1 LDGLFLQES
10 DASSWQ
16 AVQSFLEEAPSEQQQ
31 HHQQLQHRLFVWL
44 ERQDESNNSKELI
57 AKASCASFPSQQH
70 YGALCFCH
78 NATDKIKD
86 AHQIQCLTFPP
97 AAALEEEDSAAA
109 TEEVVVSNNNKT
121 SALEALQL
129 YTRHVFVPSLTLTTS
144 APEDSSSPAA
154 STNLETSVMMLGL
167 QDKLRQLDVA
177 LGQCQKTTRLPQVVL
192 VVHPLIAQVVAQHPT
207 VATMSGS
214 NYDWDQLGLTSKLQD
229 DDFLNTLQQQV
240 SQWIVQIR
248 KLTVLPQTTAFP
260 LIDATATSTTYAD
273 EEEMNF
279 WTQLNVALEGISQ
292 EELSRPEVQLTLAM
306 LRQAKR
312 FLATIALENNSGLD
326 QALSHTKDVL
336 NFLNTYPLQQ
346 LTSATALDAV
356 TAAMNAVFD
365 HLPKIRSSRAYDL
378 ERCLQL
384 FSATTLT
391 LRRRLETIL
400 AQYNTNLILM
410 DFDKFQNEI
419 YFPTQDLFAQFD
431 DRYDRFCQFVVEQGR
446 RSRGAAS
453 TGKGGNKGSAVATS
467 QLVQSIVLYHR
478 PLQERLEAI
487 YEFLRHHETLRQVVT
502 QVLTSAEDDGDA
514 IRQVVER
521 APRLHFASLEN
532 VLDTTTSGTKSL
544 EAAMQEYDQQMD
556 ALEEKLARLLR
567 DKLSA
572 CQDAEDMFQVF
583 ARFNPLLT
591 RSRVRAAVKEFQMQ
605 LITNVGEA
613 VKKLQSK
620 FINKYEFS
628 NAANFSRLRGIPPV
642 AGKILWAKQMERQ
655 VQLLMTRMENVLGS
669 DWGQQ
674 LEGRQLRKSGDE
686 LLAKL
691 DARSFFRNW
700 ILEWEKELVAASSSP
715 RLASYLIIVHPSKP
729 GGALLPAVNFDEKNE
744 LLCKEIRYF
753 KWLGLERDI
762 PRTLTTVAD
771 ETNDRYPF
779 AMALKTALRSYHA
792 VRILIT
798 PELEPLVM
806 PQLLAI
812 RECISNAFDVKLD
825 TSTAISKK
833 RRVRWDSKRELAD
846 FCNELTELVTKFEE
860 RVEQLLRACDK
871 IDIALDLL
879 VKVDYDKAKFQGIL
893 NNIQNSIDEMS
904 LAGYA
909 SLNSWVSVV
918 DRHLERVLA
927 HRLELALQ
935 AWVHT
940 LQIAASDDDKRMSS
954 TEADDFEEEDP
965 SLPAKQLSWPKVSIP
980 TIAVEI
986 LLRNQEIM
994 TVPAVPVVRSLFL
1007 DELHQYMGIV
1017 CELPRPRSGRFE
1029 VFDSSVR
1036 SKVKGTRAV
1045 ADDEDFAMFDNLVQ
1059 RASSKILAEA
1069 YAVTEQNIQQVTLF
1083 VEQWLAYQALWDTR
1097 VSDVVALVGNDFE
1110 KWQALL
1116 VETAE
1121 ARSALD
1127 SSATMATFGPVAI
1140 KYNKVQSQINLK
1152 YDSWQKEL
1160 QAAFS
1165 SILAESVV
1173 DCHQKINQAKTK
1185 LENVSLES
1193 SSNTTENIVLGVT
1206 FIQEMKD
1213 SLDPWMNEVDK
1224 LMSSERL
1231 LKLHRHHFR
1240 GDWMETSV
1248 VKGLHEHLQ
1257 QILEKRIRTM
1267 EQQFP
1272 LLQAR
1277 INAEDKASAKRFA
1290 ELLTSWEQEK
1300 PLRGNLA
1307 PGVAMDILARYEF
1320 TLKKAQTDQV
1330 NLIKA
1335 KEALGLEHI
1344 GETSTIGECLEELSD
1359 MKEVW
1364 DAVMKP
1370 HSALEQIKDIPWS
1383 SAVMRKVKRELDD
1396 LLAQMRSLPNRIR
1409 QYDAFTHLHEAVKGY
1424 IAGYGLL
1431 SDLKTEALKERHW
1444 KIILERLGIRTSFS
1458 DLTVGSLWDH
1468 GVLSRK
1474 KEILEI
1480 LTVAQGEMALE
1491 VFLGQVRDRWMKQE
1505 LELVLYQNR
1514 VRLIRG
1520 WDDLFATLD
1529 DHMGGLILMKSSPY
1543 YRAVREFQ
1551 EEGKLWEDRLT
1562 KLRAAF
1568 DAWVDVQRR
1577 WVYLEGILFGS
1588 SDIKAQ
1594 LPAEW
1599 SRFKSVDGEFVTLM
1613 RRIASR
1619 PFAMEALNIENLQ
1632 RTLERLRNLMEV
1644 IQRALGEYLE
1654 KQRAD
1659 FSRFYF
1665 LGDDDLLEVM
1675 GNSGE
1680 PMKVLG
1686 HVSKMFAG
1694 IAGARQ
1700 DTTAALADD
1709 ILVRLDAMV
1718 SKDGE
1723 VVPFFKPIDVERN
1736 MSVKD
1741 WLQQL
1746 EDRMKNTLAL
1756 LLDQAVTE
1764 DNFSQS
1770 TDGGRAFVDWAT
1782 KFPAQVMILATQIN
1796 WSTGVEQG
1804 LHDAD
1809 HAALLNAVL
1818 QGIETKLEVMANTV
1832 LSDHPPAARKKFEQL
1847 ITELVHQRDVTRG
1860 LIDDGVSSPDDFRW
1874 LYHLRY
1880 TYNPSAEKLTEK
1892 LTIALS
1898 NAKFFYGFEYLGIG
1912 ERLVQTPLTDKC
1924 YLTLTQALHFRMGGS
1939 PFGPA
1944 GTGKTESVKALGAQL
1959 GRFVLVFNCDE
1970 TFDFGAMG
1978 RLFAG
1983 LSQVGAWGCF
1993 DEFNRLE
2000 ERILSAVS
2008 QQILTI
2014 QRGLLER
2021 KARIELLGRSI
2032 ALHENVGIFVTM
2044 NPGYAGRSNLPDNL
2058 KSLFRSIAMVVPDRK
2073 LIAQVMLYS
2082 QGIVTA
2088 ENLAGK
2094 VVDLFLLCEERMSKQ
2109 SHYDFGLRALKTL
2122 LVSAGAL
2129 KRQAMDGKEAL
2140 QGEELALVEKQ
2151 VLIAG
2156 ACNNVVPKLVAE
2168 DMAVFGDVLQE
2179 VFPGSEISKMEDTKL
2194 RDEIVSICETRS
2206 FAAAERFIQ
2215 KVLQLNQVLD
2225 MRHGV
2230 MVVGPVGSGKT
2241 AALQVLLEALERV
2254 DNTKGEMY
2262 VIDPKAIDKEG
2273 LYGSLDGT
2281 TMEWTDGV
2289 FTSLLRR
2296 ILDNQKGES
2305 DKRHWIVFD
2314 GDVDPEWAE
2323 NLNRYDG

>member
-1 LDGLFLQES
+1 M
-10 DASSWQ
+10 
-16 AVQSFLEEAPSEQQQ
+16 
-31 HHQQLQHRLFVWL
+31 
-44 ERQDESNNSKELI
+44 I
-57 AKASCASFPSQQH
+57 AKASCASFPAQQH

-78 NATDKIKD
+78 NATDKLKD

-97 AAALEEEDSAAA
+97 AVALEEEEDAA
-109 TEEVVVSNNNKT
+109 TEEVVVPNKT

-129 YTRHVFVPSLTLTTS
+129 YTRHVFVPSLTSTTATAEES
-144 APEDSSSPAA
+144 ACSAT
-154 STNLETSVMMLGL
+154 TNMENSVMMLGL

-192 VVHPLIAQVVAQHPT
+192 VVHPLMAQVVAQHPN
-207 VATMSGS
+207 VATTSGS

-248 KLTVLPQTTAFP
+248 KLTVLPQTTPFP
-260 LIDATATSTTYAD
+260 LIDVNSTTYAD
-273 EEEMNF
+273 EEEINF

-292 EELSRPEVQLTLAM
+292 EELNRPEVQLTLAM

-346 LTSATALDAV
+346 LTSATTLEAV
-356 TAAMNAVFD
+356 TPAMNAVFD
-365 HLPKIRSSRAYDL
+365 HLPKVRSSRAYDL

-400 AQYNTNLILM
+400 AQYNTNLVLM

-419 YFPTQDLFAQFD
+419 YFPAQDLFAQFD

-453 TGKGGNKGSAVATS
+453 SSTTKGAKGAGAATS

-502 QVLTSAEDDGDA
+502 QVLTSTEDDGDA

-532 VLDTTTSGTKSL
+532 VLDTTTSGSKLL
-544 EAAMQEYDQQMD
+544 ESAMQEYDQQMD

-583 ARFNPLLT
+583 ARFNPLLSRT
-591 RSRVRAAVKEFQMQ
+591 RVRAAVKEFQMQ

-620 FINKYEFS
+620 FINKYELS

-715 RLASYLIIVHPSKP
+715 RLASYLIIIHPSRP
-729 GGALLPAVNFDEKNE
+729 GGPLLPAVNFDEKNE

-771 ETNDRYPF
+771 ETNERYPY
-779 AMALKTALRSYHA
+779 AMALKTALRSYQA

-812 RECISNAFDVKLD
+812 RECVSNAFDVKLD
-825 TSTAISKK
+825 SSTAISKK

-846 FCNELTELVTKFEE
+846 FCNELMELVTKFEE

-879 VKVDYDKAKFQGIL
+879 AKVDYDKTKFQGIL

-927 HRLELALQ
+927 QRLELALQ

-940 LQIAASDDDKRMSS
+940 LQVAFSEQDKGTPHQTEEDNYDDDL
-954 TEADDFEEEDP
+954 T
-965 SLPAKQLSWPKVSIP
+965 LPDSKPVFPKVSVSS
-980 TIAVEI
+980 IAVEI

-1029 VFDSSVR
+1029 VFDSSTR
-1036 SKVKGTRAV
+1036 GKAKGPV
-1045 ADDEDFAMFDNLVQ
+1045 VGDVEEIAMFDNLVQ

-1097 VSDVVALVGNDFE
+1097 VSDVVALVGDDFD

-1121 ARSALD
+1121 ARAALD
-1127 SSATMATFGPVAI
+1127 SSATVATFGPVSI

-1160 QAAFS
+1160 QAAFA
-1165 SILAESVV
+1165 SILAQSVS
-1173 DCHQKINQAKTK
+1173 DCHQKINLAKTK
-1185 LENVSLES
+1185 LESVSLES

-1213 SLDPWMNEVDK
+1213 TLDPWMSEVDK
-1224 LMSSERL
+1224 LISSEKL

-1300 PLRGNLA
+1300 PLRGNLS
-1307 PGVAMDILARYEF
+1307 PGLAMDVLAKYEF
-1320 TLKKAQTDQV
+1320 TLKKAQTDQA

-1344 GETSTIGECLEELSD
+1344 GETSAIGECLEELSD

-1364 DAVMKP
+1364 GAVMKP
-1370 HSALEQIKDIPWS
+1370 NNALEQIKEIPWS
-1383 SAVMRKVKRELDD
+1383 SAVMRKIKRELDD

-1444 KIILERLGIRTSFS
+1444 KTILDRLGIHTSFS

-1474 KEILEI
+1474 KEVLEI

-1700 DTTAALADD
+1700 DATASLPDD
-1709 ILVRLDAMV
+1709 VLVRLDAMV

-1723 VVPFFKPIDVERN
+1723 VVPFCQPIDVERN

-1756 LLDQAVTE
+1756 LLDQAVKE
-1764 DNFSQS
+1764 DSFSQD

-1796 WSTGVEQG
+1796 WSTGVEQ
-1804 LHDAD
+1804 
-1809 HAALLNAVL
+1809 ALRTPDYSASLTTVL
-1818 QGIETKLEVMANTV
+1818 QRIESKLEVMANTV

-1880 TYNPSAEKLTEK
+1880 TYNPNADKLTEK
-1892 LTIALS
+1892 LTISLS

-2021 KARIELLGRSI
+2021 KPRIELLGRSI
-2032 ALHENVGIFVTM
+2032 ALHDNVGIFVTM

-2088 ENLAGK
+2088 ENLSGK
-2094 VVDLFLLCEERMSKQ
+2094 IVDLFLLCEERMSKQ

-2129 KRQAMDGKEAL
+2129 KRQALEGKDAL
-2140 QGEELALVEKQ
+2140 EGDELALVEKQ

-2168 DMAVFGDVLQE
+2168 DMAVFGEVLQE
-2179 VFPGSEISKMEDTKL
+2179 VFPAAEISEMEDAKL
-2194 RDEIVSICETRS
+2194 RSEIVSICEARS

-2215 KVLQLNQVLD
+2215 KVLQLNQVID
-2225 MRHGV
+2225 MRHGI

-2254 DNTKGEMY
+2254 DSVKGEMY

-2323 NLNRYDG
+2323 NLNRYEVRPYICHARVSPSYNLELIVTSAFWTTTRCLHYPAENDSAFQVI